1 MLEDTK
7 EDVLRENNIKF
18 GNTLSNDKCKE
29 EKFDYMI
36 TNPPYGWKGS
46 RHKKWLKQ
54 KVKNLG
60 FSGRFGA
67 GLSRIG
73 DKGDKKGSE

>member
-1 MLEDTK
+1 
-7 EDVLRENNIKF
+7 
-18 GNTLSNDKCKE
+18 
-29 EKFDYMI
+29 MI